1 MALLKRFSISVL
13 LPLLVLL
20 FYATTLRQAP
30 TVAQQ
35 EQTYKYAIRVVYFPP
50 NSTLNNKPA
59 DGWFNVCPI
68 MDDEA
73 HESSSF
79 CTNDYYSKTFT
90 LADLGLEATWH
101 YTAAES
107 FEHMQQDVLY
117 LWQTF
122 ILDNGSQLYQRGC
135 KLEDDPNLLFQGSV
149 PTLEN
154 YLPYPNT
161 CLPITNQPEDL
172 NLGATF
178 KTISQYIYPTRTS
191 IPPGTIPA
199 FKHFLPVILG
209 GSKTQPVA
217 NDGWSWKLRQ
227 TLIKDTDFLVA
238 QYRDCNVTTA
248 GVDWSGCL
256 NAWQFITDTAAV
268 GYSANTE
275 YHFLGL
281 PSQLLRLSNT
291 PSVFHRQSVSFKT
304 TIEGDSFKTHACD
317 VDPADGAF
325 DLSCPFGA
333 VPNVFNFPPVIA
345 YDAYILTV
353 KTPLLVALRN
363 GTFDTPVKP
372 SPQCGAPVPL
382 PCNYPY
388 Y

>member
-1 MALLKRFSISVL
+1 MDLLKRFSVVAL
-13 LPLLVLL
+13 LPLLLL
-20 FYATTLRQAP
+20 LVYITTLRQAP
-30 TVAQQ
+30 TIAQQ
-35 EQTYKYAIRVVYFPP
+35 EQTYKYAIRVIYFPP

-68 MDDEA
+68 MDNEA

-90 LADLGLEATWH
+90 LADLGLAATWH

-107 FEHMQQDVLY
+107 FEHMQQLEPY
-117 LWQTF
+117 LSQTF
-122 ILDNGSQLYQRGC
+122 ILDNGRQAYQRAC
-135 KLEDDPNLLFQGSV
+135 KLEQNPNLLFKDST

-154 YLPYPNT
+154 FLPYPNT
-161 CLPITNQPEDL
+161 CLPIANQPEDL

-178 KTISQYIYPTRTS
+178 KTLSQYTYPTRTS
-191 IPPGTIPA
+191 IPPGTIPSFRA
-199 FKHFLPVILG
+199 YLAVVIG
-209 GSKTQPVA
+209 GSRTQPIG
-217 NDGWSWKLRQ
+217 DGGWTWKLRQ
-227 TLIKDTDFLVA
+227 TLIKDTDTFAA
-238 QYRDCNVTTA
+238 QYRDCTVTRD
-248 GVDWSGCL
+248 GVDWNSCL
-256 NAWQFITDTAAV
+256 TGWQFITDTTTV

-281 PSQLLRLSNT
+281 PPDILKLSNT
-291 PSVFHRQSVSFKT
+291 PAVFHRQSVSFKT
-304 TIEGDSFKTHACD
+304 TIEGDTFKTHACP

-325 DLSCPFGA
+325 DLSCPFGI
-333 VPNVFNFPPVIA
+333 VPNVFNLPPIIA

-353 KTPLLVALRN
+353 KTPLLVAMRDGSL
-363 GTFDTPVKP
+363 DTPVKP
-372 SPQCGAPVPL
+372 SPQCGAPAPL